1 MTTTHT
7 HTVRLILA
15 NGAQYHE
22 QIRAASPNVAPVELA
37 KAKGYAKSDIYVAH
51 VNGVKV
57 EIR

>member
-1 MTTTHT
+1 MQT

-15 NGAQYHE
+15 NGAQFNE
-22 QIRAASPNVAPVELA
+22 QVRAASPHVAPVELA
-37 KAKGYAKSDIYVAH
+37 KAKGYAKSDIYTAT